1 MKLSFKVS
9 GVPRRATIGRCICDA
24 RFPSV
29 IKALP
34 VFLICILLPL
44 WLDSCKAVPPGAD
57 AGAPVSEL
65 EAGPRADVT
74 PQAPD
79 GDKDYMEARPRS
91 QIKDELTVAFSR
103 GEIELDFRK
112 SFLASE
118 AQLFTA
124 IYEGLFS
131 YHPLTMAPIPAAA
144 SNWETSEDKKQWTF
158 TIRESARFQNGD
170 PLRAEDFRASW
181 LSLLEPGQDAPYSS
195 LFDIIE
201 GARDYRL
208 GRSAADHVGITA
220 ADEKTLVLRLNSPA
234 AFLPSMLCHHSFS
247 PIHPSMLKEEEWN
260 KSHSNGPFYIK
271 EIDEDHMLLEKNPF
285 YWDARRVSLNKLTI
299 KYPKDGDD
307 AAALW
312 NSGQARWIHG
322 DINIDALTDR
332 SGFEVNAMFATHYYF
347 IRSARKPWDDHR
359 LRRALSLVLPW
370 DKLREGYALP
380 AKTLVYPIPDYPKIE
395 GLETIDSDEAKQLM
409 AEAGYSAGA
418 GLPELVIRITQSSD
432 AKSTA
437 ALMAEAWYT
446 TLGIPVRIETV
457 AYQEYFQSLKRDDYD
472 VGFTNW
478 IGDFAD
484 PYTFLQMWC
493 RDSNLNDAR
502 HNDDDYESLIEKSMT
517 EEGTKRWET
526 LAEAEKLLLSRG
538 NVLPISHSP
547 AFNIIDRAEIDG
559 WYPNVLDI
567 HPFKYLSIKV
577 RRPLPSV
584 VELPLPQPKS

>member
-1 MKLSFKVS
+1 MKLSKIS
-9 GVPRRATIGRCICDA
+9 GIV
-24 RFPSV
+24 
-29 IKALP
+29 LP
-34 VFLICILLPL
+34 IILSCVLLPL
-44 WLDSCKAVPPGAD
+44 WLGSCKTVPPGAETEAD
-57 AGAPVSEL
+57 YPRQEEKPAPPAEIPP
-65 EAGPRADVT
+65 EKADRE
-74 PQAPD
+74 Q
-79 GDKDYMEARPRS
+79 DYMEARPRS
-91 QIKDELTVAFSR
+91 QVKDELTVAFSR
-103 GEIELDFRK
+103 NEVELDFRK

-131 YHPLTMAPIPAAA
+131 YHPLTMTPVPAAA
-144 SNWETSEDKKQWTF
+144 GKWETSEDKKQWTF
-158 TIRESARFQNGD
+158 TIRENAKFQNGD

-181 LSLLEPGQDAPYSS
+181 LSSLEPGKDAPYSS

-208 GRSAADHVGITA
+208 GKSRPEQVGIIA
-220 ADEKTLVLRLNSPA
+220 ADEKTLIVRLNSPA
-234 AFLPSMLCHHSFS
+234 AFFPSMLCHHSFS
-247 PIHPSMLKEEEWN
+247 PIHSSMLKVEKW
-260 KSHSNGPFYIK
+260 KAPVSNGPFYIEK
-271 EIDEDHMLLEKNPF
+271 INENHILLQKNPF
-285 YWDARRVSLNKLTI
+285 YWDARQVSLNKLTI
-299 KYPKDGDD
+299 KYPEDGDE

-322 DINIDALTDR
+322 DINIEALTDR

-347 IRSARKPWDDHR
+347 IRSARRPWNDHR

-370 DKLREGYALP
+370 DKLREGHALP
-380 AKTLVYPIPDYPKIE
+380 ATTLIYPIPDYPKIE
-395 GLETIDSDEAKQLM
+395 GLETTDSNEAKRLM
-409 AEAGYSAGA
+409 AEAGYTAGL
-418 GLPELVIRITQSSD
+418 GLPELVIRITPSFD
-432 AKSTA
+432 AKETA

-446 TLGIPVRIETV
+446 ILGIQVKIETV

-502 HNDDDYESLIEKSMT
+502 HNDSDYEALIEKSMT

-538 NVLPISHSP
+538 NILPISHSP

-567 HPFKYLSIKV
+567 HPFKYLGIKAPK
-577 RRPLPSV
+577 PLPSV
-584 VELPLPQPKS
+584 VMAD